1 MTDQILH
8 TILEYFPTTKW
19 TSKESKLH
27 AQAMRDLETF
37 DNDTLIIALTNAK
50 RSLARTFIAVP
61 ELVQACKTVQKLAR
75 SMVKIKQT
83 QFSEGEVKMDQDEAA
98 RRIAKMSR
106 EQVAEAVAH
115 CRATGA
121 LGGDPVSPHR
131 EQWTKWTRGMV
142 NAASIALSQ
151 NV

>member
-27 AQAMRDLETF
+27 AQAMRDLEAF

-83 QFSEGEVKMDQDEAA
+83 QFSEGEVKFDQDEAA

-106 EQVAEAVAH
+106 EQVQEAVNY

-121 LGGDPVSPHR
+121 
-131 EQWTKWTRGMV
+131 
-142 NAASIALSQ
+142 
-151 NV
+151 

>member
-1 MTDQILH
+1 MTDHLLH
-8 TILEYFPTTKW
+8 TILEYFPSTKW

-27 AQAMRDLETF
+27 AQAMRDLESF
-37 DNDTLIIALTNAK
+37 NNDTVTIALTNAK

-75 SMVKIKQT
+75 NVVKIQQA
-83 QFSEGEVKMDQDEAA
+83 QFSEAEIKMDQEEAT

-106 EQVAEAVAH
+106 EQVQEAVNY
-115 CRATGA
+115 CRETGA
-121 LGGDPVSPHR
+121 LSGEVSAHR
-131 EQWTKWTRGMV
+131 EQWTKWTRGV
-142 NAASIALSQ
+142 VHAASIALSQ

>member
-1 MTDQILH
+1 
-8 TILEYFPTTKW
+8 
-19 TSKESKLH
+19 
-27 AQAMRDLETF
+27 MRDLEAF

-83 QFSEGEVKMDQDEAA
+83 QFSEGEVKFDQDEAV

-106 EQVAEAVAH
+106 EQVQEAVNY
-115 CRATGA
+115 CRETGA
-121 LGGDPVSPHR
+121 LSGEVSAHR
-131 EQWTKWTRGMV
+131 EQWTKWTRGVV